1 MINFIT
7 YTTLVLNVIA
17 VLLYPLIIGQERK
30 PYSYGG
36 FIAQVLEMAMIAT
49 ICGRVLN
56 WW

>member
-7 YTTLVLNVIA
+7 YTVLVLNVTA

-36 FIAQVLEMAMIAT
+36 FITQVMEMVLIAV